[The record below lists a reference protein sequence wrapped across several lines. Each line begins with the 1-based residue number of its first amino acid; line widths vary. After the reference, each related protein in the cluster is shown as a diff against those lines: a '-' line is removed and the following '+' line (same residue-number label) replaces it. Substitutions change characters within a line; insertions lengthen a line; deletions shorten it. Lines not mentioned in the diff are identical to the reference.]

1 MRLNVWISLKGLK
14 ETAYSGFNFPYE
26 GISPSSAKKRIFRG
40 INDVY
45 DEIMNIYDSAK
56 RKDLG
61 IGQSLYSSCAF
72 FVDYTMLVDSKMQDR
87 IKEYNYCKIFSCSPY
102 PSMMETPA
110 NVIDDFMIIE
120 QEVNQC
126 IQSKQKEAKDGIN

>member
-1 MRLNVWISLKGLK
+1 MRLNVWISLEGYKK
-14 ETAYSGFNFPYE
+14 TAYSGFSFPYE
-26 GISPSSAKKRIFRG
+26 ALSPSNAKKKVFKG

-45 DEIMNIYDSAK
+45 EEMMNIYEATKEIELS
-56 RKDLG
+56 

-72 FVDYTMLVDSKMQDR
+72 FVDYSLLLDSKMQDR
-87 IKEYNYCKIFSCSPY
+87 IKEYNYCKAFSCSPY

-110 NVIDDFMIIE
+110 NIIDDFMIIE

-126 IQSKQKEAKDGIN
+126 IQAKQKEANNA

>member
-1 MRLNVWISLKGLK
+1 
-14 ETAYSGFNFPYE
+14 
-26 GISPSSAKKRIFRG
+26 
-40 INDVY
+40 
-45 DEIMNIYDSAK
+45 MNIYDSAK

-72 FVDYTMLVDSKMQDR
+72 FVDYDLLV
-87 IKEYNYCKIFSCSPY
+87 EYNYCKTFSCSPY

>member
-1 MRLNVWISLKGLK
+1 MK

-26 GISPSSAKKRIFRG
+26 AVSPSSAKKRIFKG

-45 DEIMNIYDSAK
+45 DEIMSIYDSAK

-72 FVDYTMLVDSKMQDR
+72 FADYTMLVDSKMQDR
-87 IKEYNYCKIFSCSPY
+87 IKEYNYCKTFSCSPY

-110 NVIDDFMIIE
+110 SVIEDFMIIE

-126 IQSKQKEAKDGIN
+126 MQSKQKEAQDGRN

>member
-1 MRLNVWISLKGLK
+1 MRLNVWISLNGLK
-14 ETAYSGFNFPYE
+14 KTACFGLDFPYE
-26 GISPSSAKKRIFRG
+26 AKCPSNAKKRIFRG

-45 DEIMNIYDSAK
+45 DEIMKIYEATVE
-56 RKDLG
+56 KDLS

-72 FVDYTMLVDSKMQDR
+72 FVDYSLLLDSKMQDR
-87 IKEYNYCKIFSCSPY
+87 IKEYNYCKAFSCSPY

-110 NVIDDFMIIE
+110 NMIDDFMIIE

-126 IQSKQKEAKDGIN
+126 IQAKQKEANNA

>member
-1 MRLNVWISLKGLK
+1 MS
-14 ETAYSGFNFPYE
+14 
-26 GISPSSAKKRIFRG
+26 
-40 INDVY
+40 
-45 DEIMNIYDSAK
+45 IYDSAK

-72 FVDYTMLVDSKMQDR
+72 FADYTMFVDSKMQDR
-87 IKEYNYCKIFSCSPY
+87 IKEYNYCKTFSCSTY
-102 PSMMETPA
+102 PSMMETHA